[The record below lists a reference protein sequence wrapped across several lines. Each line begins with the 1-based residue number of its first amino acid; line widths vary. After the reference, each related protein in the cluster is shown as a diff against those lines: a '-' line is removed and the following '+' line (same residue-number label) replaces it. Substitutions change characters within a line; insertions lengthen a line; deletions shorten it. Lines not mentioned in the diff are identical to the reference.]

1 MKTRLAIFAAL
12 FLLSGCAGAD
22 SSSSPVKGKPIDPQ
36 AQAQANLLAEVDGLK
51 SRVQAL
57 AAEVEDLNTQVR
69 SLTEGG
75 DASGG
80 ASLPELSKRLQKLEG
95 NLRQMGSQLGVEV
108 DGQQPAGGQQP
119 GSGPGSG
126 IDTQAQQASL
136 PPGAPAAPAP
146 QVQAPQ
152 APARPTDVPS
162 AANADPAEAI
172 YTKGMQAFQ
181 AKDYDK
187 AASMWRDVAKNYPKH
202 TLASNAY
209 FWTGEAY
216 FQKGDMA
223 QAVLNYNEVV
233 EKFPKSTKAPASMLK
248 MGMAFQKLNKKDA
261 ARLMFQDLI
270 KKFPDSAEARRAKS
284 LL

>member
-12 FLLSGCAGAD
+12 FLLSGCAGSET
-22 SSSSPVKGKPIDPQ
+22 SSSSAVKGKPIDPQ

-51 SRVQAL
+51 SQVQRL
-57 AAEVEDLNTQVR
+57 SAEVEDLNLQVR
-69 SLTEGG
+69 TLTEGG
-75 DASGG
+75 DSSGG
-80 ASLPELSKRLQKLEG
+80 ATLPELNKRIQKLEG

-108 DGQQPAGGQQP
+108 DGQQPAAGQQP
-119 GSGPGSG
+119 GAPGSG
-126 IDTQAQQASL
+126 IDPQAQQASL
-136 PPGAPAAPAP
+136 PPGAPAVQAPAP
-146 QVQAPQ
+146 QAPG
-152 APARPTDVPS
+152 RTTDVPA

-202 TLASNAY
+202 NLASNAY
-209 FWTGEAY
+209 FWMGEAY

-233 EKFPKSTKAPASMLK
+233 EKFPKSTKAPSAMLK

-261 ARLMFQDLI
+261 ARLMFQDLV
-270 KKFPDSAEARRAKS
+270 KKFPDSAEARRAKA